1 MIPSANTVARESC
14 PPVKRSYS
22 PSNPPLFCWLRKK
35 SVRARTSTPGA
46 VMCAPIRYT
55 NRHRS
60 VKRILSFSSGVFIT
74 LLTACAAWFWA
85 MMAPGGAALLLD
97 RATSGDDRL
106 TRLGADLEATH
117 RDRRRDFAVRQHL
130 HRTLAPHETRG
141 AQAVGRHLA
150 PDLREL
156 VEADDARL
164 LAEGVGE
171 PALRQPARERHL
183 TALEARLAA
192 ARAVMTR
199 ARLDTLVAL
208 TRRLTRAGAG
218 TAPETLAVPIA
229 ARHGREVMEA
239 DLFRRHCLTPRRAP
253 PRRGGAPA

>member
-14 PPVKRSYS
+14 PPVKRAYS

-35 SVRARTSTPGA
+35 SVRASTSTPGA

-74 LLTACAAWFWA
+74 LFTACAALFWA

-97 RATSGDDRL
+97 RAAGGDDRL
-106 TRLGADLEATH
+106 AGLGADLEAAH

-130 HRTLAPHETRG
+130 HRTVAPHEPCGT
-141 AQAVGRHLA
+141 QAVGRDLA
-150 PDLREL
+150 LDLREL
-156 VEADDARL
+156 VEADDVRL
-164 LAEGVGE
+164 LAERIGE
-171 PALRQPARERHL
+171 AALRQPARGRHL
-183 TALEARLAA
+183 TALESRLAA
-192 ARAVMTR
+192 ARSVVPR

-208 TRRLTRAGAG
+208 ARRLTRAGAR
-218 TAPETLAVPIA
+218 TAREALAVPRA
-229 ARHGREVMEA
+229 ARHGREVVEA

-253 PRRGGAPA
+253 PR